1 MAKIKVNVS
10 GSGTSA
16 RPRPAASSATHR
28 TLQTSTTLSRRYVKR
43 PDIAR
48 PAARPATK
56 PVAKAAPR
64 VATPV
69 AAPKAMPA
77 AAPKAAPIAAK
88 SPALSAKEAKDKAVQ
103 SALRSVATME
113 RKDKAA
119 ATEKAPADV
128 KTKKIKGKKKTRRVI
143 LALACSAATVGLLAF
158 FINANMPD
166 ISVRVAALQTGI
178 EASYPTYIPRGYSL
192 KSVTSEKSGQIM
204 MRFENEEGASFK
216 LEESNSTWDS
226 TALLNNYVKVNF
238 SGDYTT
244 LREQGIT
251 IYVYGSDAV
260 WVNGGIF
267 YHISAKNTNLS
278 KEQIRNLVV
287 SM

>member
-1 MAKIKVNVS
+1 MAKITVKVS
-10 GSGTSA
+10 GSDAPST
-16 RPRPAASSATHR
+16 RPRPAASSMTHR
-28 TLQTSTTLSRRYVKR
+28 TLQPSTTLSRRYVTR

-48 PAARPATK
+48 RPTTAKKAPTATAA
-56 PVAKAAPR
+56 
-64 VATPV
+64 
-69 AAPKAMPA
+69 
-77 AAPKAAPIAAK
+77 AAK
-88 SPALSAKEAKDKAVQ
+88 SPAASAKEAKDKAVQ

-113 RKDKAA
+113 RKDKVT

-128 KTKKIKGKKKTRRVI
+128 KTKKIKGKKKVRRVI
-143 LALACSAATVGLLAF
+143 LALACSTATVGLLAF

-192 KSVTSEKSGQIM
+192 KSVTSEKNGQITM
-204 MRFENEEGASFK
+204 HFENEEQKSFK
-216 LEESNSTWDS
+216 LEETNSTWDS
-226 TALLNNYVKVNF
+226 TALLNNYVKAEF

-267 YHISAKNTNLS
+267 YHISAPGNTLS

-287 SM
+287 SI